1 MLKRR
6 VQLSEDYPPLKV
18 ICLTIIALLYGMRM
32 SIIISS
38 IPFGENRLG
47 KQREN
52 KVRGLF
58 VIGWKVGYRRATM
71 ILLAWH
77 PLQLRQRSTWWVI
90 CPGWQRE
97 TMELL
102 PFLAGSATTDYYK
115 NVRPVQATAPC

>member
-47 KQREN
+47 NQREN

-58 VIGWKVGYRRATM
+58 VIGWKVG
-71 ILLAWH
+71 
-77 PLQLRQRSTWWVI
+77 
-90 CPGWQRE
+90 
-97 TMELL
+97 
-102 PFLAGSATTDYYK
+102 
-115 NVRPVQATAPC
+115 